1 MLGVWNEVL
10 VGLQHVRAIAHR
22 RQVLDLLP
30 EELTG
35 FDRPSPADK
44 AEATAK
50 DGVHR

>member
-1 MLGVWNEVL
+1 MLGVWNEIL

-30 EELTG
+30 KDLTG
-35 FDRPSPADK
+35 FDRPASSDK
-44 AEATAK
+44 AEDLAK